1 MILPNSLNKGDKIGL
16 VSTARYISPIEL
28 KTAIEVLEEWG
39 LNVILGV
46 NIFCN
51 NEQFAGTGLERAS
64 DLQMMINDNSIK
76 AILCTRGGYG
86 TARIIDLIDFTNLFT
101 HPKWIIGYS
110 DITVLHTHINKLGLA
125 SLHATMPINF
135 NTNTSNALQSM
146 HACLFKQQQQVTSP
160 TYYLNKNG
168 CVNAEIVGGNLSVIY
183 SLLGSKSDIDTV
195 GKILFLEDLD
205 EYLYHIDR
213 MVLNLKRNNKFSPL
227 KGLII
232 GAMEDMHDNT
242 ISFGKSVNEIIYEHT
257 SDYNFP
263 ICFNFPAGH
272 ISNNTSLIL
281 GKNSEL
287 EINNNNVNLLQ

>member
-1 MILPNSLNKGDKIGL
+1 
-16 VSTARYISPIEL
+16 
-28 KTAIEVLEEWG
+28 
-39 LNVILGV
+39 
-46 NIFCN
+46 
-51 NEQFAGTGLERAS
+51 
-64 DLQMMINDNSIK
+64 MMINDNSIK

-86 TARIIDLIDFTNLFT
+86 TARIIDLIDFTNLFKY
-101 HPKWIIGYS
+101 PKWIIGYS

-135 NTNTSNALQSM
+135 NTNTSNALKSM
-146 HACLFKQQQQVTSP
+146 HSCLFKQQQQITSP
-160 TYYLNKNG
+160 AYYLNKNG
-168 CVNAEIVGGNLSVIY
+168 YVNAEIVGGNLSVIY

-213 MVLNLKRNNKFSPL
+213 MVLNLKRNNKFSQL
-227 KGLII
+227 KGLIV

>member
-16 VSTARYISPIEL
+16 VSTARYISRIEL
-28 KTAIEVLEEWG
+28 KTAIEVLEKWG
-39 LNVILGV
+39 LNIILGV

-51 NEQFAGTGLERAS
+51 NEQFAGTDLERAA

-86 TARIIDLIDFTNLFT
+86 TARIIDLIDFTNLFKY
-101 HPKWIIGYS
+101 PKWIIGYS

-135 NTNTSNALQSM
+135 NTNTSNALKSM
-146 HACLFKQQQQVTSP
+146 HSCLFKQQQQITSP
-160 TYYLNKNG
+160 AYYLNKNG
-168 CVNAEIVGGNLSVIY
+168 YVNAEIVGGNLSVIY

-213 MVLNLKRNNKFSPL
+213 MVLNLKRNNKFSQL
-227 KGLII
+227 KGLIV